1 MFGPI
6 MDGMYNTRL
15 EFLFDGILEMD
26 ALSSSSFNSIQET
39 SWMQ

>member
-15 EFLFDGILEMD
+15 EFLFDG
-26 ALSSSSFNSIQET
+26 SIRDGCFIFI
-39 SWMQ
+39 